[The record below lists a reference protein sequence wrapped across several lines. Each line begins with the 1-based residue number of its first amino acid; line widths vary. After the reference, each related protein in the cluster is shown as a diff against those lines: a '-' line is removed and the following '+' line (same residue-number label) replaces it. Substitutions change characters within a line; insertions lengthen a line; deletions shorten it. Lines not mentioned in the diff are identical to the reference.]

1 MRSNRFEMMSSLV
14 TDALA
19 VALYHRR
26 RVFLSTPMRVVVR
39 EVREMSVTYSGAC
52 TFLHELHN
60 FST

>member
-1 MRSNRFEMMSSLV
+1 MSSLV